1 MQREYHALPAPGPQR
16 EFEHAMREWDEVT
29 RAFLLAPICLE
40 AVDAYL
46 AGLKARNAAYDTYM
60 NGGTA

>member
-1 MQREYHALPAPGPQR
+1 
-16 EFEHAMREWDEVT
+16 MREWDEVT

-60 NGGTA
+60 GGRHDAH